1 MSLTLALLAVVSAVQ
16 PLSLAQAKRM
26 PTSALAVRVLGMSGV
41 KMREVEL
48 PEERGLFPEHGLTWL
63 RFASAP
69 RSAGFPGLCEADEI
83 YISFEPA
90 GSERTSNAAPMA
102 VDHVST
108 WKSYRIVG
116 LAGVAPGGWDQA
128 YGRKLEKLCASTVPI
143 LGSRTGPGYFSGSLA
158 HSGQLGAVHANFAAR
173 ALENAQ
179 GFTGEAACT
188 PDRVIDHDSLCLNAK
203 GVIARLIPSSLAS
216 VQIDRCEDQPQAYCL
231 ALIFR
236 RSTEK
241 DDEDQAI
248 ELKIKTDAVVLDP
261 PPSTITIRGLAID
274 AYTFAY

>member
-1 MSLTLALLAVVSAVQ
+1 MLAAVSAVQ
-16 PLSLAQAKRM
+16 PLSLGQAKTM
-26 PTSALAVRVLGMSGV
+26 STSALAVRVLGMSGV

-48 PEERGLFPEHGLTWL
+48 PEGRGFFPEHGLTWL

-83 YISFEPA
+83 YISFEPTS
-90 GSERTSNAAPMA
+90 SERMSDAAPMA

-108 WKSYRIVG
+108 WKSYRVVG
-116 LAGVAPGGWDQA
+116 PAGGAPGGWDLA
-128 YGRKLEKLCASTVPI
+128 YGRKLEKLCVSTVPV
-143 LGSRTGPGYFSGSLA
+143 LGSGAGPGYFSGTLA
-158 HSGQLGAVHANFAAR
+158 HSGELGAVHASFAAR

-179 GFTGEAACT
+179 RFTGEAACT
-188 PDRVIDHDSLCLNAK
+188 PDRAIDHDTLCLNVK
-203 GVIARLIPSSLAS
+203 EEIARLIPSSLAS

-236 RSTEK
+236 RSTDK
-241 DDEDQAI
+241 GHEDQAI
-248 ELKIKTDAVVLDP
+248 ELKIRTDAVVLDP